1 MSFAG
6 DVMSQL
12 SFDDFIR
19 QTTDAARRLVAQYE
33 RAMEESKFIMERQA
47 KLNASADFYDSP
59 FQRSGRKRRPRPG
72 APSGLTGRL
81 RSSIRGGTRT
91 KGGILEAFVRA
102 GGSTELFYAAPL
114 EFGTRNGRIK
124 PFLFIG
130 RAVRS
135 EQEEINKMF
144 GKAITVAMLDNRLN

>member
-1 MSFAG
+1 MSVAG
-6 DVMSQL
+6 DVMSQI

-33 RAMEESKFIMERQA
+33 QAIEVSKFIMERQA

-81 RSSIRGGTRT
+81 RSSIRGGSRT

-102 GGSTELFYAAPL
+102 GGSTEVFYAAPL
-114 EFGTRNGRIK
+114 EFGTRDGRIK

-130 RAVRS
+130 RAVKS
-135 EQEEINKMF
+135 EQEEIKRMF
-144 GKAITVAMLDNRLN
+144 SRAITVAMLDNRLT